1 MKIDPRQTDPL
12 DTILYYID
20 KSPAVICRYRNS
32 EHCTPKASNRSISI
46 RKKLDVLRYV
56 TDIQRPERRKSNPM
70 ENKKLGNEETGDTVA
85 GTTRVNVE
93 IRRSVR
99 SFGVLPRYCTRV
111 LQRR

>member
-20 KSPAVICRYRNS
+20 KSPAVIRRYRNS
-32 EHCTPKASNRSISI
+32 EHCTPKASNRSVSI

-70 ENKKLGNEETGDTVA
+70 ENKKLENEEIRDTVA
-85 GTTRVNVE
+85 GTSAVGLDDR
-93 IRRSVR
+93 
-99 SFGVLPRYCTRV
+99 
-111 LQRR
+111 